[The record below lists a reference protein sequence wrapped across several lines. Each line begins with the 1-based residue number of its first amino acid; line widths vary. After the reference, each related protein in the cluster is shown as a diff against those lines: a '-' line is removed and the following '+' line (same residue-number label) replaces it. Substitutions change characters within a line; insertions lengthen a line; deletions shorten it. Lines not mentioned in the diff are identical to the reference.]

1 MATAG
6 PDPKTFES
14 WTDAFQHP
22 IPSTRKFETVL
33 RNHAEQNRQKLR
45 TIVGASY
52 RDLLGTA
59 DLIIAMDKQTHD
71 VESSLGIAGQQ
82 CNSKAIDRLFTNAA
96 QFQKVTASRSKNGYH
111 NFMG

>member
-1 MATAG
+1 MANTG

-22 IPSTRKFETVL
+22 IPATRKFQEVL
-33 RNHAEQNRQKLR
+33 RNNAEQNRQKLR

-59 DLIIAMDKQTHD
+59 DLIISMDEQTRD
-71 VESSLGIAGQQ
+71 VEKSLGVAGQQ
-82 CNSKAIDRLFTNAA
+82 CNSKSIDRLFINAA
-96 QFQKVTASRSKNGYH
+96 HFQKVTALRSKNVL
-111 NFMG
+111 